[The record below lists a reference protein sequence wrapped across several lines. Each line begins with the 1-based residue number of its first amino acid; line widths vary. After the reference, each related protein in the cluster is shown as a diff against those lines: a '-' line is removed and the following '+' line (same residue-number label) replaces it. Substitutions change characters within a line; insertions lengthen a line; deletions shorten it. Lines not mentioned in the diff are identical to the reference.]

1 MIITASRNR
10 TRLIEYSYLA
20 KRLPDG
26 SLFCLI
32 LFEQIFWQKNKW
44 CNIMK
49 KKVSLVVPVFNEEDN
64 LHEFHKHATVVMQQ
78 EAYDYNIIFVDDGS
92 RDSSALILAEL
103 AEQDEHVEAYL
114 LSRNY
119 GHQMAL
125 TCGLD
130 HADGDA
136 VITMDGDLQH
146 PPELI
151 PELLR
156 LWEAGNEIVQTKRM
170 ATEDAGFF
178 KNMTSAAYYKIIN
191 TLSKVEITP
200 GGSDFRLMDRIA
212 VDAFKLYRE
221 RARFIRGLVN
231 TLGFHVAVV
240 EFVAPPRF
248 AGHSKFNLHKMLHFA
263 LDGIT
268 AFSNLPLRWAFYIG
282 IVFGMC
288 SILLLGHVF
297 YVKFVT
303 NDAVPGW
310 ATTTV
315 SVLFLGGIQLVGIG
329 ILGEY
334 IGRIFEEIKHR
345 PLYLVARHLQNCNKI
360 NENKAK

>member
-1 MIITASRNR
+1 M
-10 TRLIEYSYLA
+10 
-20 KRLPDG
+20 
-26 SLFCLI
+26 
-32 LFEQIFWQKNKW
+32 
-44 CNIMK
+44 
-49 KKVSLVVPVFNEEDN
+49 KKVSIVVPVFNEEDN
-64 LHEFHKHATVVMQQ
+64 LHEFYKQATTVMQK
-78 EAYDYNIIFVDDGS
+78 EKYDYNLIFVDDGS
-92 RDSSALILAEL
+92 RDSSALILSEL
-103 AEQDEHVEAYL
+103 SKQDAHVEAYL

-151 PELLR
+151 PQLLR
-156 LWEAGNEIVQTKRM
+156 LWEQGNEIVLTKRM

-178 KNMTSAAYYKIIN
+178 KNITSSLYYKLIN
-191 TLSKVEITP
+191 TLSNVEITP

-212 VDAFKLYRE
+212 VDAFKQYRE

-231 TLGFHVAVV
+231 TLGFKVAVL

-248 AGHSKFNLHKMLHFA
+248 AGHSKFNLKKMLHFA

-268 AFSNLPLRWAFYIG
+268 AFSNLPLRWSLYIG
-282 IVFGMC
+282 LFCGLC

-297 YVKFVT
+297 FVKFVT

-315 SVLFLGGIQLVGIG
+315 CVLFLGGIQLVGIG

-345 PLYLVARHLQNCNKI
+345 PLYLVARHIQNCNVL
-360 NENKAK
+360 NKK

>member
-1 MIITASRNR
+1 M
-10 TRLIEYSYLA
+10 
-20 KRLPDG
+20 
-26 SLFCLI
+26 
-32 LFEQIFWQKNKW
+32 
-44 CNIMK
+44 
-49 KKVSLVVPVFNEEDN
+49 KKVSIVVPVFNEEDN
-64 LHEFHKHATVVMQQ
+64 LHEFYKQATTVMQK
-78 EAYDYNIIFVDDGS
+78 EKYDYNLIFVDDGS
-92 RDSSALILAEL
+92 RDSSALILSEL
-103 AEQDEHVEAYL
+103 SKQDAHVEAYL

-146 PPELI
+146 PPELL
-151 PELLR
+151 PQLLR
-156 LWEAGNEIVQTKRM
+156 LWEQGNEIVLTKRM

-178 KNMTSAAYYKIIN
+178 KNITSTMYYKLIN
-191 TLSKVEITP
+191 TLSNVEITP

-231 TLGFHVAVV
+231 TLGFKVAVL

-248 AGHSKFNLHKMLHFA
+248 AGHSKFNLKKMLHFA

-268 AFSNLPLRWAFYIG
+268 AFSNLPLRWSLYVG
-282 IVFGMC
+282 LVCGLC

-297 YVKFVT
+297 FVKFVT

-315 SVLFLGGIQLVGIG
+315 CVLFLGGIQLVGIG

-345 PLYLVARHLQNCNKI
+345 PLYLVARHLQKCNKI
-360 NENKAK
+360 NDNKAK

>member
-1 MIITASRNR
+1 M
-10 TRLIEYSYLA
+10 
-20 KRLPDG
+20 
-26 SLFCLI
+26 
-32 LFEQIFWQKNKW
+32 
-44 CNIMK
+44 
-49 KKVSLVVPVFNEEDN
+49 KKVSIVVPVFNEEDN
-64 LHEFHKHATVVMQQ
+64 LHEFYKQATTVMQK
-78 EAYDYNIIFVDDGS
+78 EKYDYNLIFVDDGS
-92 RDSSALILAEL
+92 RDSSALILSEL
-103 AEQDEHVEAYL
+103 SKQDAHVEAYL

-146 PPELI
+146 PPELL
-151 PELLR
+151 PQLLR
-156 LWEAGNEIVQTKRM
+156 LWEQGNEIVLTKRM

-178 KNMTSAAYYKIIN
+178 KNITSSMYYKLIN
-191 TLSKVEITP
+191 TLSNVEITP

-231 TLGFHVAVV
+231 TLGFKVAVL

-248 AGHSKFNLHKMLHFA
+248 AGHSKFNLKKMLHFA

-268 AFSNLPLRWAFYIG
+268 AFSNLPLRWSLYVG
-282 IVFGMC
+282 LVCGLC

-297 YVKFVT
+297 FVKFVT

-315 SVLFLGGIQLVGIG
+315 CVLFLGGIQLVGIG

-345 PLYLVARHLQNCNKI
+345 PLYLVARHLQKCNKI
-360 NENKAK
+360 NDNKAK

>member
-1 MIITASRNR
+1 M
-10 TRLIEYSYLA
+10 
-20 KRLPDG
+20 
-26 SLFCLI
+26 
-32 LFEQIFWQKNKW
+32 
-44 CNIMK
+44 
-49 KKVSLVVPVFNEEDN
+49 KKVSIVVPVFNEEDN
-64 LHEFHKHATVVMQQ
+64 LHEFYKQATTVMQK
-78 EAYDYNIIFVDDGS
+78 EKYDYNLIFVDDGS
-92 RDSSALILAEL
+92 RDSSALILSEL
-103 AEQDEHVEAYL
+103 SKQDAHVEAYL

-146 PPELI
+146 PPELL
-151 PELLR
+151 PQLLR
-156 LWEAGNEIVQTKRM
+156 LWEHGNEIVLTKRM

-178 KNMTSAAYYKIIN
+178 KNITSSLYYKLIN
-191 TLSKVEITP
+191 TLSNVEITP

-212 VDAFKLYRE
+212 VDAFKQYRE

-231 TLGFHVAVV
+231 TLGFKVAVL

-248 AGHSKFNLHKMLHFA
+248 AGHSKFNLKKMLHFA

-268 AFSNLPLRWAFYIG
+268 AFSNLPLRWSLYIG
-282 IVFGMC
+282 LFCGLC

-297 YVKFVT
+297 FVKFVT

-315 SVLFLGGIQLVGIG
+315 CVLFLGGIQLVGIG

-345 PLYLVARHLQNCNKI
+345 PLYLVARHIQNCNVL
-360 NENKAK
+360 NKK

>member
-1 MIITASRNR
+1 
-10 TRLIEYSYLA
+10 
-20 KRLPDG
+20 
-26 SLFCLI
+26 
-32 LFEQIFWQKNKW
+32 
-44 CNIMK
+44 MK
-49 KKVSLVVPVFNEEDN
+49 KISIVVPVFNEEDN
-64 LHEFHKHATVVMQQ
+64 LHEFYKQATTVMQK
-78 EAYDYNIIFVDDGS
+78 EKYDYNLIFVDDGS
-92 RDSSALILAEL
+92 RDSSALILSEL
-103 AEQDEHVEAYL
+103 SKQDAHVEAYL

-151 PELLR
+151 PQLLR
-156 LWEAGNEIVQTKRM
+156 LWKQGNEIVLTKRM

-178 KNMTSAAYYKIIN
+178 KNITSSLYYKLIN
-191 TLSKVEITP
+191 TLSNVEITP

-212 VDAFKLYRE
+212 VDAFKQYRE

-231 TLGFHVAVV
+231 TLGFKVAVL

-248 AGHSKFNLHKMLHFA
+248 AGHSKFNLKKMLHFA

-268 AFSNLPLRWAFYIG
+268 AFSNLPLRWSLYIG
-282 IVFGMC
+282 LFCGLC

-297 YVKFVT
+297 FVKFVT

-315 SVLFLGGIQLVGIG
+315 CVLFLGGIQLVGIG

-345 PLYLVARHLQNCNKI
+345 PLYLVARHIQNCNVL
-360 NENKAK
+360 NKK

>member
-1 MIITASRNR
+1 
-10 TRLIEYSYLA
+10 
-20 KRLPDG
+20 
-26 SLFCLI
+26 
-32 LFEQIFWQKNKW
+32 
-44 CNIMK
+44 MK
-49 KKVSLVVPVFNEEDN
+49 KISLVVPVFNEEDN
-64 LHEFHKHATVVMQQ
+64 LREFYNHATLVMQH
-78 EAYDYNIIFVDDGS
+78 EKYAYNIIFVDDGS
-92 RDSSALILAEL
+92 SDSSALILAEL
-103 AEQDEHVEAYL
+103 SVNDDHVEAYM

-130 HADGDA
+130 NADGDA

-151 PELLR
+151 PKLLR
-156 LWEAGNEIVQTKRM
+156 LWEEGNEIVQTKRI
-170 ATEDAGFF
+170 ATEDAGFL
-178 KNMTSAAYYKIIN
+178 KNITSKAYYKLIN

-212 VDAFKLYRE
+212 VNAFKLYRE

-231 TLGFHVAVV
+231 TLGFKVAVL

-248 AGHSKFNLHKMLHFA
+248 AGHSKFNLRKMLHFA

-282 IVFGMC
+282 LIFGIS

-345 PLYLVARHLQNCNKI
+345 PLYLVARHLKNCNDV
-360 NENKAK
+360 NKK

>member
-1 MIITASRNR
+1 M
-10 TRLIEYSYLA
+10 
-20 KRLPDG
+20 
-26 SLFCLI
+26 
-32 LFEQIFWQKNKW
+32 
-44 CNIMK
+44 
-49 KKVSLVVPVFNEEDN
+49 
-64 LHEFHKHATVVMQQ
+64 
-78 EAYDYNIIFVDDGS
+78 
-92 RDSSALILAEL
+92 
-103 AEQDEHVEAYL
+103 
-114 LSRNY
+114 
-119 GHQMAL
+119 
-125 TCGLD
+125 
-130 HADGDA
+130 
-136 VITMDGDLQH
+136 QH

-178 KNMTSAAYYKIIN
+178 KNLTSAAYYKIIN

-248 AGHSKFNLHKMLHFA
+248 AGRSKFNLRKMLHFA

-345 PLYLVARHLQNCNKI
+345 PLYLVARHLQKCNKI

>member
-1 MIITASRNR
+1 
-10 TRLIEYSYLA
+10 
-20 KRLPDG
+20 
-26 SLFCLI
+26 
-32 LFEQIFWQKNKW
+32 
-44 CNIMK
+44 MK
-49 KKVSLVVPVFNEEDN
+49 KISIVVPVFNEEKN
-64 LHEFHKHATVVMQQ
+64 LHEFHKRITAVMEQ
-78 EAYDYNIIFVDDGS
+78 EPYDYNIIFVDDGS
-92 RDSSALILAEL
+92 RDSSAVILNEL
-103 AEQDEHVEAYL
+103 SKADEHVEAYL

-130 HADGDA
+130 NADGDA

-146 PPELI
+146 PPELL
-151 PELLR
+151 PEMLR
-156 LWEAGNEIVQTKRM
+156 LWENGHEIVQTKRM

-178 KNMTSAAYYKIIN
+178 KNITSSVYYKVIN
-191 TLSKVEITP
+191 ALSEVEITP

-231 TLGFHVAVV
+231 TLGFRVKVL

-282 IVFGMC
+282 IVFGLC
-288 SILLLGHVF
+288 SIMLLGHVF
-297 YVKFVT
+297 YVKYLT
-303 NDAVPGW
+303 DDAVPGW
-310 ATTTV
+310 ATMTV

-345 PLYLVARHLQNCNKI
+345 PLYLIARHIKCK
-360 NENKAK
+360 K

>member
-1 MIITASRNR
+1 
-10 TRLIEYSYLA
+10 
-20 KRLPDG
+20 
-26 SLFCLI
+26 
-32 LFEQIFWQKNKW
+32 
-44 CNIMK
+44 MK
-49 KKVSLVVPVFNEEDN
+49 KISIVVPVFNEEDN
-64 LHEFHKHATVVMQQ
+64 LREFYKHATNVMQA
-78 EAYDYNIIFVDDGS
+78 ESYDYNIIFVDDGS

-103 AEQDEHVEAYL
+103 SKQDGHVEAYL

-136 VITMDGDLQH
+136 VITMDGDMQH
-146 PPELI
+146 PPELL
-151 PELLR
+151 PKLLR
-156 LWEAGNEIVQTKRM
+156 LWEAGNDIVQTKRL

-178 KNMTSAAYYKIIN
+178 KNITSSVYYKLIN
-191 TLSKVEITP
+191 ALSNVEITP
-200 GGSDFRLMDRIA
+200 GGSDFRLMDRVA

-231 TLGFHVAVV
+231 TLGFKVAVL

-282 IVFGMC
+282 LIFGIS

-297 YVKFVT
+297 FVKFVT

-315 SVLFLGGIQLVGIG
+315 CILFLGGIQLVGIG

-345 PLYLVARHLQNCNKI
+345 PLYLVARHIKKCNNL
-360 NENKAK
+360 NEK

>member
-1 MIITASRNR
+1 
-10 TRLIEYSYLA
+10 
-20 KRLPDG
+20 
-26 SLFCLI
+26 
-32 LFEQIFWQKNKW
+32 
-44 CNIMK
+44 MK
-49 KKVSLVVPVFNEEDN
+49 KISIVVPVFNEEDN
-64 LHEFHKHATVVMQQ
+64 LHEFYKHATKVMQA
-78 EAYDYNIIFVDDGS
+78 ENYAYNLIFIDDGS
-92 RDSSALILAEL
+92 RDSSAQILAEL
-103 AEQDEHVEAYL
+103 SAQDEHVEAYL

-130 HADGDA
+130 NADGDA

-151 PELLR
+151 PKLLR
-156 LWEAGNEIVQTKRM
+156 LWEQGNDIVQTKRM

-178 KNMTSAAYYKIIN
+178 KNFTSKTYYKLIN
-191 TLSKVEITP
+191 ALSNVEITP
-200 GGSDFRLMDRIA
+200 GGSDFRLMDRKA

-231 TLGFHVAVV
+231 TLGFKVTVL

-248 AGHSKFNLHKMLHFA
+248 AGHSKFNLRKMLHFA

-282 IVFGMC
+282 LVFGI
-288 SILLLGHVF
+288 SSLLLLGHVF

-345 PLYLVARHLQNCNKI
+345 PLYLVARHLKNCKNL
-360 NENKAK
+360 NEK

>member
-1 MIITASRNR
+1 
-10 TRLIEYSYLA
+10 
-20 KRLPDG
+20 
-26 SLFCLI
+26 
-32 LFEQIFWQKNKW
+32 
-44 CNIMK
+44 MK
-49 KKVSLVVPVFNEEDN
+49 KISIVVPVFNEEKN
-64 LHEFHKHATVVMQQ
+64 LHEFHKRITAVMEQ
-78 EAYDYNIIFVDDGS
+78 EPYDYNIIFVDDGS
-92 RDSSALILAEL
+92 RDSSAVILNEL
-103 AEQDEHVEAYL
+103 SKADEHVEAYL

-130 HADGDA
+130 NADGDA

-146 PPELI
+146 PPELL
-151 PELLR
+151 PEMLR
-156 LWEAGNEIVQTKRM
+156 LWENGHEIVQTKRM

-178 KNMTSAAYYKIIN
+178 KNITSSVYYKVIN
-191 TLSKVEITP
+191 ALSEVEITP

-231 TLGFHVAVV
+231 TLGFRVTVL

-282 IVFGMC
+282 IVFGLC
-288 SILLLGHVF
+288 SIMLLGHVF
-297 YVKFVT
+297 YVKYLT
-303 NDAVPGW
+303 DDAVPGW
-310 ATTTV
+310 ATMTV

-334 IGRIFEEIKHR
+334 IGRIFEEIDRKS
-345 PLYLVARHLQNCNKI
+345 VV
-360 NENKAK
+360 